1 MSLRTPD
8 LLFTAIA
15 PAIWGSTY
23 IVTTQYLPNFSPMTV
38 AMLRALPAG
47 LLLVMIVRQIPT
59 GIWWMRIFILG
70 ALNISLFWSL
80 LFISVYRLPGG
91 VAATV
96 GAVQPLMVVFI
107 SAALLGS
114 PIRLMAVLGAICGT
128 AGVALLVLTPNAALD
143 PVGVAAGL
151 AGAVSMAFGTVL
163 TRKWQPPVPLLTFT
177 AWQLAAGGLLLVPVA
192 LVFDPPIP
200 MPTGTNVL
208 GLAWLGLIGAGL
220 TYFLWFRGISRL
232 EPTVV
237 SLLGF
242 LSPGTAVLLGWLFLD
257 QTLSALQIIGVL
269 LVIGSIW
276 LGQRSNRTPRARI
289 ACRKS
294 PCPAWHRPIVST
306 ISDRLV
312 ALRRSK
318 ARDAAPAGRASRGQR
333 LQSMPTRSTLL

>member
-1 MSLRTPD
+1 MPFRSLERGWRRGATRSSYRGRD
-8 LLFTAIA
+8 
-15 PAIWGSTY
+15 
-23 IVTTQYLPNFSPMTV
+23 Q
-38 AMLRALPAG
+38 AG
-47 LLLVMIVRQIPT
+47 ATDVILDIKRLLLSPGNTSILPENIVGQ
-59 GIWWMRIFILG
+59 
-70 ALNISLFWSL
+70 SL
-80 LFISVYRLPGG
+80 SVGFRPLPQ
-91 VAATV
+91 TT
-96 GAVQPLMVVFI
+96 P
-107 SAALLGS
+107 
-114 PIRLMAVLGAICGT
+114 ICGT

-294 PCPAWHRPIVST
+294 P
-306 ISDRLV
+306 
-312 ALRRSK
+312 
-318 ARDAAPAGRASRGQR
+318 
-333 LQSMPTRSTLL
+333 